1 MTREETIKEAIKWLK
16 SLKAEIGK
24 PEHRALWH
32 YAEAIDMAIDALN
45 QTKQIG
51 CTGCEHYDQQ
61 QTRLIC
67 HECRRY
73 YSDKYKGGE
82 DE

>member
-1 MTREETIKEAIKWLK
+1 MTNKEAIRILK
-16 SLKAEIGK
+16 YRRPSEEYVGTLK
-24 PEHRALWH
+24 
-32 YAEAIDMAIDALN
+32 EAIDMAIEALS

-67 HECRRY
+67 HECKRY
-73 YSDKYKGGE
+73 YKDMYEDGE
-82 DE
+82 A

>member
-1 MTREETIKEAIKWLK
+1 MSEDAKNWHFERVCG
-16 SLKAEIGK
+16 EIGIAIQ
-24 PEHRALWH
+24 ALK
-32 YAEAIDMAIDALN
+32 

-67 HECRRY
+67 HGCKRY

-82 DE
+82 DK